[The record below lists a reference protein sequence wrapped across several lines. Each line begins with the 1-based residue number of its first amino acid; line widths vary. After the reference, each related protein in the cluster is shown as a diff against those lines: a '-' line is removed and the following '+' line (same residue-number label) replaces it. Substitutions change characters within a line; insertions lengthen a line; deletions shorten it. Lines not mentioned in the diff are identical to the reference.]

1 MSLAGL
7 KKQFNK
13 ANQYVSE
20 KIGGAEPTRLDED
33 FKEMER
39 KTDVTAELIENLIN
53 RTKEYLQP
61 NPATR
66 AKMNAFN
73 SYAKMRGQAKQHPY
87 PQSEGLLGDTMVK
100 YGGDLGPES
109 LFGQSLIEAG
119 EAMRQMAEV
128 KYALED
134 QVRQAFL
141 DPLHLLQ
148 TKDIKDLLFHRKKLE
163 GRRLDFDCKKR
174 KHVKGPGGGTGKLG
188 ATIIGN

>member
-1 MSLAGL
+1 M
-7 KKQFNK
+7 
-13 ANQYVSE
+13 
-20 KIGGAEPTRLDED
+20 
-33 FKEMER
+33 KESVLQ

-109 LFGQSLIEAG
+109 LFGKDTYPTNPVFCYRKTTSHT
-119 EAMRQMAEV
+119 
-128 KYALED
+128 LENM
-134 QVRQAFL
+134 
-141 DPLHLLQ
+141 
-148 TKDIKDLLFHRKKLE
+148 
-163 GRRLDFDCKKR
+163 DFTFRTVAD
-174 KHVKGPGGGTGKLG
+174 
-188 ATIIGN
+188 